1 MRFECKFT
9 ENVRTNQIIHTL
21 LRLIALQLLEP
32 LPSDYVRESLLAM
45 STHSCFDGQEKLCL
59 LQVLSLLHNLEA
71 ISQDHELSFDDANFN
86 SISVSS
92 VVRLSHTSDVRC
104 ATIDTAISI
113 IFLLFRSLAQ
123 EKMNRFCT
131 STTTDAAATTMGK
144 SPSPERVIATVQPF
158 TCTKSI
164 GNMSN
169 NYHVSAPKKMFDMLA
184 LSMKESG
191 IFDDEENVIAT
202 HQSTQTCPEDFSETA
217 DASLLSSELCAE
229 IQKLNKF
236 RKKIEECIMNCNRRP
251 LNDVGAATM
260 PMSGLDHSRLEYYK
274 DRLELLENKVLI
286 YESSGDVQLRRLAAR
301 LQKEIQLESM
311 VKQLQQ
317 RVATLETRN
326 RQLDE
331 ERCELEEIENDTR
344 LHLQRMEIDFEM
356 LSQRN
361 IELEMSRD
369 NARTNV
375 DCLQQTVAD
384 TESQVLALEAER
396 NAWRQKFEL
405 ITAFLP
411 AILLYSSW
419 KTTQQQSSPA
429 PSPSPVPPL
438 KQHTT
443 LVQYD
448 GDSRPNRGDTGRCL
462 CNQEHICPEADRFV
476 ELVQREQELSTK
488 IADLNRAYNETLERA
503 DNLWAQMEKDY
514 KTKLSRSQ
522 EDNQLLRT
530 KIDQLEQRL
539 QNDAHYA
546 QERIAQLEDEESVL
560 KRRIAKLN
568 KVNRDDGEKHKTLQD
583 EFQALTTEY
592 ERLKSHVDD
601 TLAEQLDKEKRKTR
615 VKEDE
620 LRVATQMYTELEQMH
635 RNQMTALKSRLEK
648 NSKELLAM
656 EVNNNELKSEVLALE
671 HHIIELNQRIKAND
685 EKMNALMAE
694 NQSRHDAKP
703 IKPARIKYNQRNLA
717 QELGPFTR
725 NSTNYN
731 YTSVYALKSVASKI
745 SDSIK
750 SFEVSS

>member
-1 MRFECKFT
+1 MPSST
-9 ENVRTNQIIHTL
+9 VATN
-21 LRLIALQLLEP
+21 
-32 LPSDYVRESLLAM
+32 
-45 STHSCFDGQEKLCL
+45 
-59 LQVLSLLHNLEA
+59 
-71 ISQDHELSFDDANFN
+71 AN
-86 SISVSS
+86 
-92 VVRLSHTSDVRC
+92 
-104 ATIDTAISI
+104 TITNA
-113 IFLLFRSLAQ
+113 
-123 EKMNRFCT
+123 
-131 STTTDAAATTMGK
+131 
-144 SPSPERVIATVQPF
+144 
-158 TCTKSI
+158 
-164 GNMSN
+164 N
-169 NYHVSAPKKMFDMLA
+169 NYHVSAPKKIFDMLSM
-184 LSMKESG
+184 SMKESG

-202 HQSTQTCPEDFSETA
+202 HQSTQTCSEDFSETM
-217 DASLLSSELCAE
+217 DASVLSSELCAE

-236 RKKIEECIMNCNRRP
+236 RKKIEECIIMNCNRRP
-251 LNDVGAATM
+251 LNDVGVATM

-317 RVATLETRN
+317 RVATLETKN

-344 LHLQRMEIDFEM
+344 LHLQRIEMDMEM

-375 DCLQQTVAD
+375 DCLQQAVTDA
-384 TESQVLALEAER
+384 ESQILSLEQSQS
-396 NAWRQKFEL
+396 AWRQKFEL

-419 KTTQQQSSPA
+419 KTQQ
-429 PSPSPVPPL
+429 
-438 KQHTT
+438 QHTT

-448 GDSRPNRGDTGRCL
+448 ADVQSNRVETGRCF

-514 KTKLSRSQ
+514 KTKLCRSQ

-530 KIDQLEQRL
+530 KIVQLEQRL

-568 KVNRDDGEKHKTLQD
+568 KVNRDEGEKYKSLQD
-583 EFQALTTEY
+583 EFQTLNTEY

-601 TLAEQLDKEKRKTR
+601 TLVDQLDKEKRKTR
-615 VKEDE
+615 AKEDE
-620 LRVATQMYTELEQMH
+620 LRIATQMYSELEQLH
-635 RNQMTALKSRLEK
+635 RNQMAALKIRLEK
-648 NSKELLAM
+648 NSKDLLAM
-656 EVNNNELKSEVLALE
+656 EVNNNELKSEILALE
-671 HHIIELNQRIKAND
+671 HHNIELNQRIKDDD
-685 EKMNALMAE
+685 EKMNALIVE

-725 NSTNYN
+725 NTTNYN

-750 SFEVSS
+750 SFEVSSIHLQ

>member
-1 MRFECKFT
+1 
-9 ENVRTNQIIHTL
+9 
-21 LRLIALQLLEP
+21 
-32 LPSDYVRESLLAM
+32 
-45 STHSCFDGQEKLCL
+45 
-59 LQVLSLLHNLEA
+59 
-71 ISQDHELSFDDANFN
+71 
-86 SISVSS
+86 
-92 VVRLSHTSDVRC
+92 
-104 ATIDTAISI
+104 
-113 IFLLFRSLAQ
+113 
-123 EKMNRFCT
+123 
-131 STTTDAAATTMGK
+131 
-144 SPSPERVIATVQPF
+144 
-158 TCTKSI
+158 
-164 GNMSN
+164 
-169 NYHVSAPKKMFDMLA
+169 
-184 LSMKESG
+184 MKESG

-202 HQSTQTCPEDFSETA
+202 HQSTQTCPEDFSETT
-217 DASLLSSELCAE
+217 DASILSSELCAE

-236 RKKIEECIMNCNRRP
+236 RKKIEECIVMNCNRRP
-251 LNDVGAATM
+251 LNDVGVATM
-260 PMSGLDHSRLEYYK
+260 PMSGLDCSRLEYYK

-317 RVATLETRN
+317 RVATLETKN

-344 LHLQRMEIDFEM
+344 LHLQRMEVEVEM

-375 DCLQQTVAD
+375 ECLQQAVAE
-384 TESQVLALEAER
+384 TENQILALEAAR
-396 NAWRQKFEL
+396 NSWRQKFEL

-419 KTTQQQSSPA
+419 KTQQQQ
-429 PSPSPVPPL
+429 
-438 KQHTT
+438 QHTT

-448 GDSRPNRGDTGRCL
+448 AEARSNRAETSRCV

-514 KTKLSRSQ
+514 KTKLSRIQ

-539 QNDAHYA
+539 LNDAHYA

-560 KRRIAKLN
+560 KRRIIKLN
-568 KVNRDDGEKHKTLQD
+568 KVNRDDGEKYKSLQD
-583 EFQALTTEY
+583 EFQTLSAEY

-601 TLAEQLDKEKRKTR
+601 TLADQLDKEKRKTR
-615 VKEDE
+615 AKEDE
-620 LRVATQMYTELEQMH
+620 LRVAAQMYSELEQMH
-635 RNQMTALKSRLEK
+635 RNQMTALKTRLEK
-648 NSKELLAM
+648 NSKDLLAM
-656 EVNNNELKSEVLALE
+656 EVNNNELKSEILALE
-671 HHIIELNQRIKAND
+671 HHNIELNQRIKEDD
-685 EKMNALMAE
+685 EKMSALMAE
-694 NQSRHDAKP
+694 NQSHQDTKP

-725 NSTNYN
+725 NTTNYN

-750 SFEVSS
+750 SFEVMINSLQ

>member
-1 MRFECKFT
+1 
-9 ENVRTNQIIHTL
+9 
-21 LRLIALQLLEP
+21 
-32 LPSDYVRESLLAM
+32 
-45 STHSCFDGQEKLCL
+45 
-59 LQVLSLLHNLEA
+59 
-71 ISQDHELSFDDANFN
+71 
-86 SISVSS
+86 
-92 VVRLSHTSDVRC
+92 
-104 ATIDTAISI
+104 
-113 IFLLFRSLAQ
+113 
-123 EKMNRFCT
+123 MNRFCT
-131 STTTDAAATTMGK
+131 STTTDAETTMAVPTMGK
-144 SPSPERVIATVQPF
+144 SSTSERVIATVQPF

-164 GNMSN
+164 SNFAVTPIPSTPVATSTIDMSS

-184 LSMKESG
+184 MSMKESG

-202 HQSTQTCPEDFSETA
+202 HQSTQTCTEDFSETT
-217 DASLLSSELCAE
+217 DASVLSSELCAE

-260 PMSGLDHSRLEYYK
+260 PMSSLDHSRLDYYK

-344 LHLQRMEIDFEM
+344 LQLQRMEVDFEM
-356 LSQRN
+356 MSQRN
-361 IELEMSRD
+361 IELEMLRD

-375 DCLQQTVAD
+375 ACLQQTVAD
-384 TESQVLALEAER
+384 TENRILALEADR
-396 NAWRQKFEL
+396 NACQQKFEL

-419 KTTQQQSSPA
+419 KTKHQPPPPSPPPQQQ
-429 PSPSPVPPL
+429 
-438 KQHTT
+438 KTT

-448 GDSRPNRGDTGRCL
+448 ADAQLNRSATGRCS

-476 ELVQREQELSTK
+476 ELVQREEELSTK

-560 KRRIAKLN
+560 KRRITKLN
-568 KVNRDDGEKHKTLQD
+568 KVNRDEGDKYKLLQD
-583 EFQALTTEY
+583 EFQAVTSEY
-592 ERLKSHVDD
+592 ERFKSHVDD
-601 TLAEQLDKEKRKTR
+601 TLVEQLDKEKRKTR

-620 LRVATQMYTELEQMH
+620 LRAATQMFSELEQMH

-671 HHIIELNQRIKAND
+671 HHIIELNQRIKGDD

-725 NSTNYN
+725 NNTNYS

-750 SFEVSS
+750 SFEVSSFHLNTNLNGYEYIVV

>member
-1 MRFECKFT
+1 
-9 ENVRTNQIIHTL
+9 
-21 LRLIALQLLEP
+21 
-32 LPSDYVRESLLAM
+32 
-45 STHSCFDGQEKLCL
+45 
-59 LQVLSLLHNLEA
+59 
-71 ISQDHELSFDDANFN
+71 
-86 SISVSS
+86 
-92 VVRLSHTSDVRC
+92 
-104 ATIDTAISI
+104 
-113 IFLLFRSLAQ
+113 
-123 EKMNRFCT
+123 MNRFCT
-131 STTTDAAATTMGK
+131 STTSDATATTTITAPTLGK
-144 SPSPERVIATVQPF
+144 SSTPERVIATVQPF
-158 TCTKSI
+158 TCTKTF
-164 GNMSN
+164 SN
-169 NYHVSAPKKMFDMLA
+169 FAATVMPSSPSPITTTSNSNYHVSAPKKIFDMLTM
-184 LSMKESG
+184 SMKESG

-202 HQSTQTCPEDFSETA
+202 HQSTQTCPEDFSETT
-217 DASLLSSELCAE
+217 DASILSSELCAE

-251 LNDVGAATM
+251 LNDVGVATM
-260 PMSGLDHSRLEYYK
+260 TMSGLDHSRLEYYK

-301 LQKEIQLESM
+301 LQREIQLESM

-344 LHLQRMEIDFEM
+344 LHLQRMEVDFEM

-369 NARTNV
+369 NARLNV
-375 DCLQQTVAD
+375 DCLQQTVAE
-384 TESQVLALEAER
+384 TESRILALESER

-405 ITAFLP
+405 ISAFLP

-419 KTTQQQSSPA
+419 KTQQQQQQPQSPA
-429 PSPSPVPPL
+429 L
-438 KQHTT
+438 QLQHTT
-443 LVQYD
+443 LIQYD
-448 GDSRPNRGDTGRCL
+448 ADIQTNRSVTGRCF
-462 CNQEHICPEADRFV
+462 CNQEHICPKADRFV
-476 ELVQREQELSTK
+476 ELVQREEELSTK

-568 KVNRDDGEKHKTLQD
+568 KVNRDESDKCKTLQD
-583 EFQALTTEY
+583 EFQALTIEY

-601 TLAEQLDKEKRKTR
+601 TLVEQLDKEKRKIR
-615 VKEDE
+615 AKEDE
-620 LRVATQMYTELEQMH
+620 LQVATQMYNELEQMH
-635 RNQMTALKSRLEK
+635 RNQMTALKLRLEK
-648 NSKELLAM
+648 NSKDLLAM

-671 HHIIELNQRIKAND
+671 HHIIELNQRIKDDND
-685 EKMNALMAE
+685 KMNALMAE
-694 NQSRHDAKP
+694 NQSHHDAKP

-750 SFEVSS
+750 SFEVSSVSFKINENNNTGYRVDGRVCTIYH

>member
-1 MRFECKFT
+1 M
-9 ENVRTNQIIHTL
+9 
-21 LRLIALQLLEP
+21 
-32 LPSDYVRESLLAM
+32 
-45 STHSCFDGQEKLCL
+45 
-59 LQVLSLLHNLEA
+59 
-71 ISQDHELSFDDANFN
+71 
-86 SISVSS
+86 
-92 VVRLSHTSDVRC
+92 
-104 ATIDTAISI
+104 
-113 IFLLFRSLAQ
+113 LLFCFFLSSFEQ

-131 STTTDAAATTMGK
+131 STTSDAATTVAVSTMGK
-144 SPSPERVIATVQPF
+144 SSTPERVIATVQPF

-164 GNMSN
+164 SN
-169 NYHVSAPKKMFDMLA
+169 FTVTATPSTPAATINVPGNYHVSAPKKIFDMLA
-184 LSMKESG
+184 MSMKESG

-202 HQSTQTCPEDFSETA
+202 HQSSQTCPEDFSEST
-217 DASLLSSELCAE
+217 DASMLSSELCAE

-251 LNDVGAATM
+251 LNDVGVTTM
-260 PMSGLDHSRLEYYK
+260 PMSGLDQSRLEYYK

-344 LHLQRMEIDFEM
+344 LHLQRMEVDFEM

-375 DCLQQTVAD
+375 DCLQQTIAE
-384 TESQVLALEAER
+384 TESQILASEAER
-396 NAWRQKFEL
+396 DAWRQKFEL

-419 KTTQQQSSPA
+419 KTQQQQPLP
-429 PSPSPVPPL
+429 PSPSPSASQLPH
-438 KQHTT
+438 HTT
-443 LVQYD
+443 HVPYEID
-448 GDSRPNRGDTGRCL
+448 DPSTRRGESGRCF

-539 QNDAHYA
+539 ENDAHYA

-560 KRRIAKLN
+560 KRRLAKLN
-568 KVNRDDGEKHKTLQD
+568 KVNRDESENYKTLQD

-601 TLAEQLDKEKRKTR
+601 TLVEQLDKEKRKVR

-620 LRVATQMYTELEQMH
+620 VRVATQMYGELEQMH

-648 NSKELLAM
+648 NSKDLLAM

-671 HHIIELNQRIKAND
+671 HHIIELNQRIKD
-685 EKMNALMAE
+685 DDDKMNALMAE
-694 NQSRHDAKP
+694 NQSRHDSKP

-750 SFEVSS
+750 SFEVSSFHSLAYKLAGCISYEKGEQRRSSPNAQEI